1 MYEATQIKDLTLRI
15 EGLERDRD
23 AWKETAVYEREAADV
38 VRRRLTSVM
47 HERNLLER
55 ERRAL
60 WRTVRDIGDNGGGI
74 NELLDRLASIAAPL
88 REDQGLL
95 AEEAGR

>member
-1 MYEATQIKDLTLRI
+1 MYEATQIKELTLRV

-23 AWKETAVYEREAADV
+23 AWKETAIFEREAADA

-60 WRTVRDIGDNGGGI
+60 WHTVRDIGDNGGGVG
-74 NELLDRLASIAAPL
+74 ELLDRLASIAAPL

-95 AEEAGR
+95 EPTDR